1 MHKEIGVVVALAVVS
16 LPAWLAMSEVWS
28 RVDYWSHGYLVVPVA
43 LFAAERQRAAL
54 RRVPGAPDAR
64 GLLGIAAGLA
74 LLGVGQLGGWVA
86 LQGLSILALAAGGI
100 VYLRGFAWLRLLAF
114 PVGYLVF
121 MIPLPE
127 AWITP
132 VIVRLQ
138 LVVSAAGVAIL
149 RAGGTPVLRAGNVI
163 ELPGGESLFVAEACS
178 GITSIVTLVPIA
190 VFLGRFTLE
199 RSGDR
204 IALVAAVVPLA
215 MAGNLLRVV
224 GTVWA
229 SGRFGVEAATSGSW
243 HDLAGISTYVLGCL
257 ALLAVGALLR
267 RRAPDRAASA

>member
-1 MHKEIGVVVALAVVS
+1 VHKEIGVVVALAVVS